1 MSKLGFVM
9 GPING
14 AVQVVA
20 ALPRVIDAV
29 LVLPELSRQLGR
41 VGADTE
47 SLPAILAELRAVQS
61 DTRALP
67 GIKAELEAMR
77 ESLAQVEV
85 QTADLERLVE
95 VIVPLTGAAA
105 RVGRFADRLPQRRFA
120 NGNANGNGNGNGR
133 ATRLAPERDAA
144 HD

>member
-9 GPING
+9 GPITG
-14 AVQVVA
+14 VARTVA
-20 ALPRVIDAV
+20 ALPRVVDAV

-47 SLPAILAELRAVQS
+47 SLPSILEELRNVQG
-61 DTRALP
+61 DTAALP
-67 GIKAELEAMR
+67 QMRDELAAMR
-77 ESLAQVEV
+77 VALAQIES

-95 VIVPLTGAAA
+95 IAVPLQGAAA

-120 NGNANGNGNGNGR
+120 SKAAVNGNGNGL
-133 ATRLAPERDAA
+133 AT
-144 HD
+144 